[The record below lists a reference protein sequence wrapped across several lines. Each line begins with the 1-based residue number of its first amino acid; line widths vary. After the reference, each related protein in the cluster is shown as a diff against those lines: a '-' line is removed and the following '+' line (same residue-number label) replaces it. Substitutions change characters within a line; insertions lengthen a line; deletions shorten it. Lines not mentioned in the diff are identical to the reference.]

1 MLHAQCRNETPT
13 INQDA
18 KKKKEGEREGFPGGA
33 SGKKNPLANAG
44 CIKDSG
50 SIPESGRSPEGGNGN
65 PPQHF
70 LKI

>member
-1 MLHAQCRNETPT
+1 LLHAQCRNETPT
-13 INQDA
+13 INQDT
-18 KKKKEGEREGFPGGA
+18 KKKKKRERERAFQVVLVV
-33 SGKKNPLANAG
+33 KNPLANAG